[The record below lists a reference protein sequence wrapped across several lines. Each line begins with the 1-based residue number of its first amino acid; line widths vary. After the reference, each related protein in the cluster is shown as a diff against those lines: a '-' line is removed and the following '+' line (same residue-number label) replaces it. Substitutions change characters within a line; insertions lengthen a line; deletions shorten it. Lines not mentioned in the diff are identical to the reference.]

1 MADELTEKQEK
12 FAREYVLNLENATAA
27 YRASYDTENM
37 KENTIWTEAC
47 LLKQSPKVAKRIEE
61 LKQIQLDGYKIAK
74 DYLAKELVQIVEES
88 KKLKIEGEGKDTKIT
103 LPDPELRR
111 KTIMDLAKLYGH
123 LIDKKEDVTDYSKL
137 LDKIKN
143 AK

>member
-1 MADELTEKQEK
+1 MVNELTEKQEK
-12 FAREYVLNLENATAA
+12 FAKEYILNLGNATAA
-27 YRASYDTENM
+27 YRAAYDTENM
-37 KENTIWTEAC
+37 QESTIWTEAC
-47 LLKQSPKVAKRIEE
+47 LLKQNQKVAKRIEE
-61 LKQIQLDGYKIAK
+61 LQQIQLEGYKIAK

-88 KKLKIEGEGKDTKIT
+88 KRLKIEGEGKDTKIT

-111 KTIMDLAKLYGH
+111 KTIMDIAKLYGH